1 MKKRVSITVDNRLL
15 REVDEM
21 VDGASVKSRSH
32 AMEILLRRAMNQEQV
47 TQALI
52 LAGGKGTRLRPLT
65 YELPKPLF
73 PLAGKPIMEHLL
85 NRLRNAGVRDILV
98 SVGHKAEKVI
108 SYFGDGSKFGVKITY
123 VTEPEPMGTGGPL
136 ALATNMLDMSFLMLN
151 GDVVTNIDFQDL
163 VAFHRRTG
171 ALGTIALFQV
181 EDPSRFGAV
190 EIVGNK
196 IARFIEKPEK
206 DQSQS
211 KLINAGIY
219 VLNRD
224 ILKHVPR
231 GSCLIEDVFSQLAP
245 SGALSGY
252 VHGGEKAYW
261 RDIGTEKSYA
271 SVLREV
277 KKGRLDWL

>member
-1 MKKRVSITVDNRLL
+1 MKKRVSITVDDRLL
-15 REVDEM
+15 REVDEI
-21 VDGASVKSRSH
+21 VDGAAVKSRSH
-32 AMEILLRRAMNQEQV
+32 AMEILLRRALNQEQV

-85 NRLRNAGVRDILV
+85 NGLKNAGIKDILV

-123 VTEPEPMGTGGPL
+123 ITEPEPMGTGGPL
-136 ALATNMLDMSFLMLN
+136 TLATNMLDKTFLMLN
-151 GDVVTNIDFQDL
+151 GDVVTNIDFLDL
-163 VAFHRRTG
+163 MAFHRRTN

-181 EDPSRFGAV
+181 EDASRFGAV

-219 VLNRD
+219 VMNRD
-224 ILKHVPR
+224 ILKHIP
-231 GSCLIEDVFSQLAP
+231 GGFCLIEDVFSQLAP
-245 SGALSGY
+245 RGLLSGY

-261 RDIGTEKSYA
+261 TDIGTERSYA
-271 SVLREV
+271 AVLREV
-277 KKGRLDWL
+277 KTGKLGWL

>member
-32 AMEILLRRAMNQEQV
+32 AIEILLRRAMNQEQV

-73 PLAGKPIMEHLL
+73 PLAGKPMMEHLL

-136 ALATNMLDMSFLMLN
+136 TLATNMLDKSFLMLN

-163 VAFHRRTG
+163 AAFHRRTG

-190 EIVGNK
+190 ELVGNK

-261 RDIGTEKSYA
+261 RDIGTERSYA
-271 SVLREV
+271 AVLREV